1 MATTSTVN
9 SAVTIDVA
17 PAPRW
22 WLVAVVGIGL
32 IAGAHLLDEWVW
44 THVRDARVYER
55 DWGRMLRSAGYLPTW
70 LIVAIGLWGQDR
82 GRARWGWRGGL
93 MILTPTIGGALAE
106 LLKLVVRRLRPPDV
120 TSVFTYAF
128 RPFSERSWS
137 TAGLGM
143 PSSHMLVAMG
153 AATVL
158 ARLFPRVWWLWY
170 LIAAGC
176 GYTRLLA
183 NAHYLSDV
191 VAAAVLGWVVG
202 KLANQRSKMAKMG
215 TGSSNAV

>member
-1 MATTSTVN
+1 
-9 SAVTIDVA
+9 
-17 PAPRW
+17 
-22 WLVAVVGIGL
+22 WL
-32 IAGAHLLDEWVW
+32 
-44 THVRDARVYER
+44 HVRDPKVYER

-70 LIVAIGLWGQDR
+70 LIVAIALWGQDR
-82 GRARWGWRGGL
+82 HRTGWGWRGGL
-93 MILTPTIGGALAE
+93 MILTPTASGALAE
-106 LLKLVVRRLRPPDV
+106 LSKLVVRRLRPPDI
-120 TSVFTYAF
+120 TAQFTYAF
-128 RPFSERSWS
+128 RPFAERPWS
-137 TAGLGM
+137 TGGLGM

-191 VAAAVLGWVVG
+191 VAAAFIGWVVG
-202 KLANQRSKMAKMG
+202 DLAVRFAAKKVVG
-215 TGSSNAV
+215 